1 MTQEQPASDDAE
13 AEADQQSRPLP
24 EAEVVYRNPN
34 DPSLQK
40 GDGPVLR
47 MLGFV
52 LLAVAAAVIWWR
64 GDSSDIRFT
73 ADQLAPVTIDEAVE
87 WELVTA
93 ITVPDGSETP
103 AAVYSLDG
111 EIPEGCRIDPKTGL
125 ITWTPAEDQGPGQYQ
140 FTVVT
145 RVAEVEVPNERL
157 VEVTV
162 REVNRPPILSEVT
175 PQKVKVAEKL
185 SVALSA
191 NDPDEAGGELRFEL
205 VGKQLPGISLSSKT
219 GLLTWT
225 PPKGTPAGP
234 HSVTVQVTDG
244 GEPPRMARTTFEIRV
259 DVPVTVAKPVVPLRN
274 HHVFLVGVS
283 GYRPR
288 VGLSSLR
295 FPERDVEELAKVFE
309 KKGVPARNI
318 IVMSASR
325 AAKEYRFMPIAKHIR
340 QELVRWL
347 KFRKAG
353 DRLILAFSG
362 HGIQL
367 GKVPYFCPADI
378 DLRKRDTMLSFATIY
393 ELLKLCPAEVK
404 LLLTDAC
411 RTNPFSPKTRDIV
424 PGLESVTRPQ
434 AIPPPGGI
442 AAMFA
447 CAAGQEAFED
457 KGLGQ
462 GKAPGHGVFFHFLI
476 QAFQGD
482 GDADKDGRITV
493 TELHAYV
500 AGKVEEY
507 VSKKF
512 GEKQT
517 PTLKASLVGTST
529 ILGAGG
535 ASAKDAPPSK

>member
-1 MTQEQPASDDAE
+1 M
-13 AEADQQSRPLP
+13 
-24 EAEVVYRNPN
+24 
-34 DPSLQK
+34 
-40 GDGPVLR
+40 
-47 MLGFV
+47 
-52 LLAVAAAVIWWR
+52 
-64 GDSSDIRFT
+64 
-73 ADQLAPVTIDEAVE
+73 
-87 WELVTA
+87 
-93 ITVPDGSETP
+93 
-103 AAVYSLDG
+103 
-111 EIPEGCRIDPKTGL
+111 
-125 ITWTPAEDQGPGQYQ
+125 
-140 FTVVT
+140 
-145 RVAEVEVPNERL
+145 
-157 VEVTV
+157 
-162 REVNRPPILSEVT
+162 
-175 PQKVKVAEKL
+175 KVAEKL

-225 PPKGTPAGP
+225 PPKGTSAGP
-234 HSVTVQVTDG
+234 HSVTVQVTDN
-244 GEPPRMARTTFEIRV
+244 GEPPQTARTTFEIRV
-259 DVPVTVAKPVVPLRN
+259 DVPITVAKPVVPLNN

-367 GKVPYFCPADI
+367 GKVSYFCPADI

-411 RTNPFSPKTRDIV
+411 RTNPFAPKTRDIV

-462 GKAPGHGVFFHFLI
+462 GKPPGHGVFFHFLI

-493 TELHAYV
+493 TELPAYV

-512 GEKQT
+512 
-517 PTLKASLVGTST
+517 
-529 ILGAGG
+529 
-535 ASAKDAPPSK
+535 